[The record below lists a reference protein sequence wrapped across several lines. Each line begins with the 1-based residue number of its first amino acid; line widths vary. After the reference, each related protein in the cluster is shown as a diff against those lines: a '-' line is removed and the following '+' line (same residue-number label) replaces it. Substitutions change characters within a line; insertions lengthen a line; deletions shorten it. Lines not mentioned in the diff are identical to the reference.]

1 MKIDLIFITHNRLK
15 YTKLA
20 LEGLLADPTE
30 EFSLTI
36 WDNASSNGM
45 RDYLSSVE
53 DSRISRKVFSR
64 ENLGLRG
71 PINDLFS
78 NSSADLV
85 GIIPDDYLVT
95 PGWTRPI
102 AEAHADVPLFG
113 AIFCWHLGRDCFDLT
128 RAQHK
133 IQKFDRH
140 SILRHPWSG
149 GGAGL
154 VKLRAVKE
162 CGLLKSSNTVGYW
175 RLMAQKGYLNGFYY
189 PLIHV
194 ENMDYPWSE
203 HYAFSDRLQEGLK
216 MSVTSGGRGIRTLE
230 ESKAWHQ
237 VVLGNILD
245 DPWDVKYYFGWRRK
259 LRRGMQR
266 IRRISNLHR

>member
-1 MKIDLIFITHNRLK
+1 MKIDLVFITHNRLQ
-15 YTKLA
+15 YAKLA

-36 WDNASSNGM
+36 WDNASSDGM

-53 DSRISRKVFSR
+53 DPRISRKVFSQ
-64 ENLGLRG
+64 ENLRLKG

-95 PGWTRPI
+95 PGWTRTI
-102 AEAHADVPLFG
+102 AEAHADEPLFG

-140 SILRHPWSG
+140 SVLRHPWSG

-154 VKLRAVKE
+154 IKLRAIKE
-162 CGLLKSSNTVGYW
+162 CGLLTSSNTVGYW
-175 RLMAQKGYLNGFYY
+175 IRMAQKGYVNGFYY

-194 ENMDYPWSE
+194 ENMDYPWSD
-203 HYAFSDRLQEGLK
+203 HYAFSDRLQEGLE
-216 MSVTSGGRGIRTLE
+216 MSVTAADQGIRTLE
-230 ESKAWHQ
+230 EAKAWHQ
-237 VVLGNILD
+237 EILSNILD
-245 DPWDVKYYFGWRRK
+245 GPWDVRYYVGWRKK
-259 LRRGMQR
+259 LRNAVQG
-266 IRRISNLHR
+266 IREICRLQS